1 MVGIFKKVIIMTQ
14 LYLFE
19 KEEVMKKTDYVA
31 TIMQEW
37 YDAMEKANVQVQPK
51 TSTMLGQI
59 LTKYDI
65 QPKQRPSKEDLFDQ
79 YMNTKGGDWDAFWS
93 RLSAEEKEYIES
105 RRQKMRDEYYSK
117 RNLVDNNA
125 KSLLKG

>member
-1 MVGIFKKVIIMTQ
+1 
-14 LYLFE
+14 
-19 KEEVMKKTDYVA
+19 MKKKDYVA
-31 TIMQEW
+31 DIMQEW
-37 YDAMEKANVQVQPK
+37 YNAMENANVQVQPK

-65 QPKQRPSKEDLFDQ
+65 KPKSKSSKEELFDQ
-79 YMNTKGGDWDAFWS
+79 YMNTKGGEWESFWTG
-93 RLSAEEKEYIES
+93 LSTDEKEYIES
-105 RRQKMRDEYYSK
+105 RRQKLRDEYYSK

>member
-1 MVGIFKKVIIMTQ
+1 MTQ

-19 KEEVMKKTDYVA
+19 KKEEVMKKPDYVA

-37 YDAMEKANVQVQPK
+37 YEAMDKANVQVQPK

-65 QPKQRPSKEDLFDQ
+65 QPKAILSNEDLFNQ
-79 YMNTKGGDWDAFWS
+79 YMNTKAGDWQSFWS
-93 RLSAEEKEYIES
+93 ALSAEQKEYIES

-117 RNLVDNNA
+117 RNLQDNNA
-125 KSLLKG
+125 KTLLKG

>member
-1 MVGIFKKVIIMTQ
+1 MTQ

-19 KEEVMKKTDYVA
+19 KEEVMKRTDYVA

-37 YDAMEKANVQVQPK
+37 YEAMEKANVQVQPK

-65 QPKQRPSKEDLFDQ
+65 QPKQRPNKEDLFDQ
-79 YMNTKGGDWDAFWS
+79 YMNTKGGDWEAFWS
-93 RLSAEEKEYIES
+93 GLSIDEKEYIES
-105 RRQKMRDEYYSK
+105 RRQKLRDEYYSK
-117 RNLVDNNA
+117 RNLVDDNA

>member
-1 MVGIFKKVIIMTQ
+1 MTQ

-19 KEEVMKKTDYVA
+19 KEEVMKRKDYVA

-37 YDAMEKANVQVQPK
+37 YEAMEKANVQVQPK

-65 QPKQRPSKEDLFDQ
+65 QPKGQTSKEDLFDQ
-79 YMNTKGGDWDAFWS
+79 YMNTKASEQATFWAS
-93 RLSAEEKEYIES
+93 LSNSEKAYVEEK
-105 RRQKMRDEYYSK
+105 RQAMRDEYYAK
-117 RNLVDNNA
+117 RNLSDDN
-125 KSLLKG
+125 KTLLKG

>member
-1 MVGIFKKVIIMTQ
+1 MTQ

-19 KEEVMKKTDYVA
+19 KKEEVMKKQDYVA
-31 TIMQEW
+31 TIMKEW
-37 YDAMEKANVQVQPK
+37 YEAMEKANVQVQPK

-79 YMNTKGGDWDAFWS
+79 YMNTTGGEWESFWS
-93 RLSAEEKEYIES
+93 RLSEDEKEYIES
-105 RRQKMRDEYYSK
+105 RRQKLRDEYYSK
-117 RNLVDNNA
+117 RNLTDNNA

>member
-1 MVGIFKKVIIMTQ
+1 MTQ

-19 KEEVMKKTDYVA
+19 KEEVMKRTDYVA

-37 YDAMEKANVQVQPK
+37 YEAMEKANVQVQPK

-65 QPKQRPSKEDLFDQ
+65 QPKGQSSKEDLFYQ
-79 YMNTKGGDWDAFWS
+79 YHENVPFVRDLMNTKGGDWEAFWS
-93 RLSAEEKEYIES
+93 RLSADEKEYIES

-117 RNLVDNNA
+117 RNLVDDNT